1 MKARLRAAPHRAF
14 GIAAAV
20 VATGAG
26 AAVVHMRWAGPVSST
41 LQATPSGVGNPGE
54 SPPDWCAAP
63 FEPIPGGGC
72 LAAAKEP
79 GASERLVIYLHGRY
93 ARDAVADEMDRQ
105 RRLATRGLSRRFA
118 VLALR
123 GHLGTCTAPEL
134 ASWFCWP
141 SNERNADDA
150 PAFVGAWSQAL
161 RTASE
166 RTGARRRF
174 LLGFSNGGYFAGLLA
189 SRGLLEVEA
198 VAIAHAGPVEP
209 VAARARKAPL
219 LLLSADDD
227 IAQDDMI
234 RLDEELLREKWPHD
248 SYARAGGHGL
258 TDEDIDA
265 ALTFFTRSAEP
276 LPLQPPLP
284 LHRPV
289 HHVRDDGAAEASDD
303 DAGEAYDPGSATQ
316 ELPVDDPYGA
326 DD

>member
-1 MKARLRAAPHRAF
+1 MKYPRRVAPHRAF

-26 AAVVHMRWAGPVSST
+26 AALVHLRSRRPTAT
-41 LQATPSGVGNPGE
+41 AQAPETVLAEPAE
-54 SPPDWCAAP
+54 APPDWCGTG
-63 FEPIPGGGC
+63 FVPIAGGGC
-72 LAAAKEP
+72 LAASKEP

-93 ARDAVADEMDRQ
+93 ARDADSEEMDRQ
-105 RRLATRGLSRRFA
+105 RRLATRALSRRFA

-123 GHLGTCTAPEL
+123 GRLGTCTAPEL
-134 ASWFCWP
+134 ANWFCWP
-141 SNERNADDA
+141 SNERNADEA
-150 PAFVGAWSQAL
+150 PAFVRVWSQAL
-161 RTASE
+161 RTATDK
-166 RTGARRRF
+166 TGARRRF

-234 RLDEELLREKWPHD
+234 RLDEELVREKWPHD
-248 SYARAGGHGL
+248 SYARTGGHGL

-265 ALTFFTRSAEP
+265 ALTFFSRAAEP

-289 HHVRDDGAAEASDD
+289 HHVHDASVEASDD
-303 DAGEAYDPGSATQ
+303 ADEASDPGSPPGEMRT
-316 ELPVDDPYGA
+316 DDPYET